1 MRSLEIKRAI
11 LRLFR
16 GNEFYGYN
24 IHKKLKSLGYDI
36 ELTRLYRVL
45 SEMLKEELLMAQWVK
60 SPSGPRRR
68 MYSVG
73 KKGQFELDQILK
85 EAIGVVHEFYSE
97 YLRKVAPNVINDIVR
112 FMTRGLKG
120 KAITIYV
127 VAEPTVMHVHLLKSL
142 RSRLPEGLIYF
153 IKPEEMAFDVE
164 IDNLSVL
171 NGSFQNIPLK
181 QDFANLLIVPS
192 LAGVQS
198 FERAVGEWHRLLK
211 SKGKLILGIPTAL
224 IQDYKEPLLIGQ
236 FIEKIEHHGLNKNKR
251 IGKKNLEATLSHY
264 FDRIDHEH
272 IVHMTVYSATGT
284 RTLKKTK
291 ING

>member
-24 IHKKLKSLGYDI
+24 IHKKLESLGYDI

-45 SEMLKEELLMAQWVK
+45 SEMLKEELLVARWVK

-73 KKGQFELDQILK
+73 KKGKSELDQILK

-97 YLRKVAPNVINDIVR
+97 YLRKVAPNSINKIVR

-120 KAITIYV
+120 KVIIIYIV
-127 VAEPTVMHVHLLKSL
+127 SEPTVMHVHLLNSL
-142 RSRLPEGLIYF
+142 RNRLPKGFIYF
-153 IKPEEMAFDVE
+153 IKPEEMAFHVE

-171 NGSFQNIPLK
+171 GGSFQNIPLK
-181 QDFANLLIVPS
+181 QDFANLLIAPS
-192 LAGVQS
+192 LANVQDL
-198 FERAVGEWHRLLK
+198 EHAVGEWHRLLK
-211 SKGKLILGIPTAL
+211 PKGKLIVGVPTAL
-224 IQDYKEPLLIGQ
+224 INEYKDPLLIGQ
-236 FIEKIEHHGLNKNKR
+236 FIEKIEHHG
-251 IGKKNLEATLSHY
+251 
-264 FDRIDHEH
+264 
-272 IVHMTVYSATGT
+272 
-284 RTLKKTK
+284 
-291 ING
+291 